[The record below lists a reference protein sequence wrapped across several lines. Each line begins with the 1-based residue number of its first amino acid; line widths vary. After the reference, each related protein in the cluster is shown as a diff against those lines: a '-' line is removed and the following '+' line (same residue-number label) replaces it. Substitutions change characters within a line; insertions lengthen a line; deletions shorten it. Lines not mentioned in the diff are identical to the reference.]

1 MPPQRRRPDKRRG
14 PKRPLQRGD
23 DGMYKRPAGRAPE
36 GKVWHPASGEWVDD
50 GQEAYDDD
58 DDDEAPVPSGELS

>member
-1 MPPQRRRPDKRRG
+1 
-14 PKRPLQRGD
+14 
-23 DGMYKRPAGRAPE
+23 MYKRPAGRAPE

-58 DDDEAPVPSGELS
+58 DEAPVPSGEL